1 MFTQMTKSEVD
12 ELERLMEYEVPDNE
26 RFHLEIPEEINAY
39 NIKRLS
45 GDYDYPPQIL
55 FIDEDTQDCRC
66 AIGRTLFSARYTEAL
81 LDFLDFGIYSPKFPP
96 GCPH

>member
-1 MFTQMTKSEVD
+1 MSAQKHFTEED
-12 ELERLMEYEVPDNE
+12 ELEQLMEFEVPDNE

-45 GDYDYPPQIL
+45 GDYNYSPQIL

-66 AIGRTLFSARYTEAL
+66 AIGRTVFSARYTEAL
-81 LDFLDFGIYSPKFPP
+81 LDFLDYGIYSPKFPP